1 MKTKL
6 LDTINSPKDLKKLE
20 IKDLE
25 KLGAELREFI
35 ITNVNK
41 TGGHLGPSLGVIE
54 LTIALHKVFDTLNDK
69 IIWDVGH
76 QGYAHKILTGRR
88 DVFHTNRQLKG
99 ISGFIKPS
107 ESPHDAFGVGHAS
120 TSISAGCGFVSAF
133 DLKNANDSQVISVI
147 GDGAITGGL
156 AYEGLNNGGA
166 LKKKFLV
173 ILNDNHMSIS
183 KNVGA
188 MSSYI
193 TSILTDPTF
202 NKIKDEIW
210 DFTGKFSL
218 GKSFRKVVSDVNKSV
233 KAFVSPGLLFE
244 KLGFNYIGPINGH
257 NLDNLVK
264 VLEHVKNDVS
274 GPVFLHIITQK
285 GKGFK
290 PAEDDFD
297 QKYHGVS
304 PGILENGDGI
314 TVAPKKIVVKESA
327 KVKKLPK
334 YQDVF
339 GKAICKIAEKNDKIL
354 AVTAAMKTGTGLDEF
369 AEKFPNR
376 FFDVGIAEG
385 HAVTFSAALSLEGFR
400 PVIAIYSTFFQRA
413 LDHIIHDC
421 SIQKLNVI
429 LAIDRAGLVG
439 DDGPTHHGVFD
450 FSYLRFIPNIVLMA
464 PKDENELSDMLYT
477 ASENDGIFA
486 IRYPRGTG
494 MGTEINE
501 NFTKLTIGIG
511 EQIIDGKGD
520 IAILAVGKMVDQ
532 SLKVAEK
539 LLSENNTS
547 ASVYNMRYI
556 KPIDREIL
564 LEVYNN
570 YKYIITIEENSIV
583 GGFGSG
589 VLEELNKMNI
599 YDAKVKV
606 IGIPD
611 NYVEHGTVDELYK
624 IIKLDVDGIIEQIKS
639 FTYEFRDRSKDVYPT
654 EPLPLYPEK

>member
-6 LDTINSPKDLKKLE
+6 LDKINSPKDLKKLGL
-20 IKDLE
+20 KDLE
-25 KLGAELREFI
+25 KLATELREFI

-54 LTIALHKVFDTLNDK
+54 LTIALHKVFNTLEDK

-88 DVFHTNRQLKG
+88 DVFHTNRTLNG

-133 DLKNANDSQVISVI
+133 DLKETNNEKNVISII
-147 GDGAITGGL
+147 GDGSITGGL

-173 ILNDNHMSIS
+173 ILNDNNMSIS

-188 MSSYI
+188 MSKYI

-202 NKIKDEIW
+202 NKIKDDIW
-210 DFTGKFSL
+210 NFTGKFKL

-257 NLDNLVK
+257 NLDNLID
-264 VLEHVKNDVS
+264 VLELIKNDIS
-274 GPVFLHIITQK
+274 GPIFLHIITEK

-290 PAEDDFD
+290 PAEDDFA

-304 PGILENGDGI
+304 PGILGTTDGI
-314 TVAPKKIVVKESA
+314 TVEVKKEVTAIIP
-327 KVKKLPK
+327 KKLPK

-339 GKAICKIAEKNDKIL
+339 GSALCRIAEKNDKIL
-354 AVTAAMKTGTGLDEF
+354 AITAAMKTGTGLDKF
-369 AEKFPNR
+369 AEKFPKR

-385 HAVTFSAALSLEGFR
+385 HATTFSAALSFEGFK
-400 PVIAIYSTFFQRA
+400 PVVAIYSTFLQRA
-413 LDHIIHDC
+413 LDNIVHDC
-421 SIQKLNVI
+421 SLQKQNI
-429 LAIDRAGLVG
+429 IFAIDRAGLVG

-450 FSYLRFIPNIVLMA
+450 ISFLRFIPNIVIMA

-477 ASENDGIFA
+477 ASEKDGIFA
-486 IRYPRGTG
+486 IRYSRGTG
-494 MGTEINE
+494 MGVEINKE
-501 NFTKLTIGIG
+501 FTKLPIGKG
-511 EQIIDGKGD
+511 EQLIKAEKGE
-520 IAILAVGKMVDQ
+520 IAILSIGKMVDQ

-539 LLSENNTS
+539 LLSEDNIPV
-547 ASVYNMRYI
+547 SVYNMRYI
-556 KPIDREIL
+556 KPIDRKMLFEI
-564 LEVYNN
+564 YNN
-570 YKYIITIEENSIV
+570 YKYIVTIEENSII

-589 VLEELNKMNI
+589 ILEELNKMEI
-599 YDAKVKV
+599 YDAKVKL

-611 NYVEHGTVDELYK
+611 NFVEHGTVDELYK
-624 IIKLDVDGIIEQIKS
+624 IINLDVDGIIEQVKS
-639 FTYEFRDRSKDVYPT
+639 FIK
-654 EPLPLYPEK
+654 